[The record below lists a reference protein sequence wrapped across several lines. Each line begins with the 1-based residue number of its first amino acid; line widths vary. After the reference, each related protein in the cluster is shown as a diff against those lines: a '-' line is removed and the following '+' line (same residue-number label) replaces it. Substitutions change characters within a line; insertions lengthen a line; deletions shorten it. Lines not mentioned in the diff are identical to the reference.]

1 MRPTIDTGD
10 GDRRCRRWNNAEDD
24 LIRRAAQVNATAGLM
39 HQGYR
44 DRYAAR
50 LRDVAAR
57 LGRTYAAV
65 RKRASRLGIRS
76 YRSHR

>member
-1 MRPTIDTGD
+1 MRPTTAED
-10 GDRRCRRWNNAEDD
+10 GDRRCRRWSNAEDD
-24 LIRRAAQVNATAGLM
+24 LIRRTAATNAAAGLM

-50 LRDVAAR
+50 LKDVAER
-57 LGRTYAAV
+57 LGRTCAAT

-76 YRSHR
+76 YR

>member
-1 MRPTIDTGD
+1 MEGE

-24 LIRRAAQVNATAGLM
+24 LIRRAAAVNAAAVPI

-50 LRDVAAR
+50 LRDVAER
-57 LGRTYAAV
+57 LGRTYEAT
-65 RKRASRLGIRS
+65 RKRASRLGVRS
-76 YRSHR
+76 YTRRP